1 MCRNCAYSKNGKPGE
16 SEECQVCSRNPS
28 LLSRKFTPRMFKG
41 RRIERPIDFYISK
54 EHYKL
59 LKEVLEEEI
68 RKVLSKKPK
77 SSPIL
82 TDNPWDYWT
91 WKFSTTT
98 QTILDSDT
106 NSYQR
111 AYYGWSVPSSLN
123 PNTIT
128 IYTALPPDILEK
140 YDLPTKQVSFKVTPE
155 HLNLE
160 GIKKKG
166 VRTCSLK
173 KLMEELDGLEV

>member
-1 MCRNCAYSKNGKPGE
+1 MCRNCAYSVDGKPGD

-28 LLSRKFTPRMFKG
+28 LLSKKFIPRMFRG

-59 LKEVLEEEI
+59 LKEILEEEI

-77 SSPIL
+77 SPPIL

-98 QTILDSDT
+98 HTIRDSDT

-111 AYYGWSVPSSLN
+111 ALCGWCVSSSSLS

-128 IYTALPPDILEK
+128 VYTSFPPASGK
-140 YDLPTKQVSFKVTPE
+140 PNFPARVVSFKITLDSFDLGEVE
-155 HLNLE
+155 
-160 GIKKKG
+160 KKKIK
-166 VRTCSLK
+166 VFSLK
-173 KLMEELDGLEV
+173 ELMEELDGLEV